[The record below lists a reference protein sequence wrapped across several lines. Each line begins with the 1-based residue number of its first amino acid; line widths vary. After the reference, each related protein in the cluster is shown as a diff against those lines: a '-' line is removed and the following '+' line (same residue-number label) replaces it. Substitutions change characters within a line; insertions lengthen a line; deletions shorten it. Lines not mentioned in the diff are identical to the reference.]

1 VTTDPVAL
9 LPVALEAVDLAAQ
22 IVRTHLPGII
32 TAKGDRDMVSEVDL
46 AVERAVRDFLTDRTP
61 DIRFLGEEN
70 GTSGTGNDLLWALD
84 PIDGTANFVRGL
96 PLCAISLGLARRDR
110 AVLGVIDLP
119 FLDSHYTAAEGHG
132 AHKNGQ
138 PIHVSQTSHLSD
150 AIVAI
155 GDYATG
161 ANAETRN
168 RARLAITAQLAATVQ
183 RVRML
188 GSAAID
194 LAWLA
199 EGHLDAT
206 IMLSNKPW
214 DTTAGVAIAR
224 EAGAH
229 IMDTDGTDHTLHSA
243 ATIACAPSL
252 ADAVTQLVQT
262 VAPTHRTDSA
272 TPGR

>member
-1 VTTDPVAL
+1 MTAVRAL
-9 LPVALEAVDLAAQ
+9 LPVALEAVDIAAG
-22 IVRTHLPGII
+22 IVRTHLPGIVA
-32 TAKGDRDMVSEVDL
+32 AKGDRDMVSEVDL

-70 GTSGTGNDLLWALD
+70 GVSGTGDDLLWALD

-119 FLDSHYTAAEGHG
+119 FLDSRYTATEGHC

-138 PIHVSQTSHLSD
+138 PIRVSQTNQLAD

-161 ANAETRN
+161 TSADTRN
-168 RARLAITAQLAATVQ
+168 RARLAITTQLAATVQ

-214 DTTAGVAIAR
+214 DTAAGVAIAR

-229 IMDTDGTDHTLHSA
+229 VMDTDGTDHTLTST
-243 ATIACAPSL
+243 ATIASTPLL
-252 ADAVTQLVQT
+252 ADAVTQLVQA
-262 VAPTHRTDSA
+262 VAHTYGADSA